1 MKAATMKSLF
11 LATLILLTTIGCG
24 GYGSGM
30 GNTPAPVPAISPAPG
45 TYATPLTVTLS
56 DSLMNATIYFTTD
69 GSMPTLSSQRYG
81 GTFQLTQAG
90 QVTVRAIA
98 AAGGYSSS
106 TVATA
111 NFTLQ

>member
-1 MKAATMKSLF
+1 MKCLII
-11 LATLILLTTIGCG
+11 ATLILLTTVGCG

-30 GNTPAPVPAISPAPG
+30 GNTPAPVPAIAPASG
-45 TYATPLTVTLS
+45 TYATPLNVTIS

-69 GSMPTLSSQRYG
+69 GSTPTLSSHIYQG
-81 GTFQLTQAG
+81 PFQLTQAG

-98 AAGGYSSS
+98 AAGGYSTSAGTS
-106 TVATA
+106 A

>member
-1 MKAATMKSLF
+1 MKPFMAT
-11 LATLILLTTIGCG
+11 TLILLTTVGCG

-30 GNTPAPVPAISPAPG
+30 GNTPAPVPAISPSG
-45 TYATPLTVTLS
+45 GMYATPLTVTIT

-69 GSMPTLSSQRYG
+69 GSMPTLSSQLYR

>member
-1 MKAATMKSLF
+1 MKF
-11 LATLILLTTIGCG
+11 LIAMTLILLTTVGCG

-30 GNTPAPVPAISPAPG
+30 GNTPAPVPAIAPAPG
-45 TYATPLTVTLS
+45 TYATPLNVTIS

-69 GSMPTLSSQRYG
+69 GSMPTLSSQIYQG
-81 GTFQLTQAG
+81 PFQLTQAG

-98 AAGGYSSS
+98 VAGGYSSS
-106 TVATA
+106 TAAAA